1 MTETLKAQ
9 HLAGEALALLNR
21 KADRGELI
29 SRIVLLVRGALEF
42 EAVGLRLNDHDDYP
56 FFVSRG
62 FADDFVR
69 QENFLCTR
77 DASGSVLRDSE
88 GNVILEC
95 MCKRIRD
102 EEGYRRDLED
112 FIHNR
117 SGAEFTHGLCPVCF
131 KTTMG
136 RLD

>member
-1 MTETLKAQ
+1 MDRMQAILDEFKVLK
-9 HLAGEALALLNR
+9 G
-21 KADRGELI
+21 
-29 SRIVLLVRGALEF
+29 
-42 EAVGLRLNDHDDYP
+42 
-56 FFVSRG
+56 
-62 FADDFVR
+62 
-69 QENFLCTR
+69 
-77 DASGSVLRDSE
+77 
-88 GNVILEC
+88 ILPICC